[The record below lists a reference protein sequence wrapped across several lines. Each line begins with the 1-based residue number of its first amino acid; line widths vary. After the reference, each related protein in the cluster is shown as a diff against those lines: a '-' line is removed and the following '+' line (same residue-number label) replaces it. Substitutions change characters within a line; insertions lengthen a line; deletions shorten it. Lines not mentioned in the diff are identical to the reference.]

1 MCLRRAP
8 CQAHTQSLL
17 TPETVS
23 RVAHREVYGSIEEW
37 PHRWE
42 MDDPMVTAA
51 TIPRVVPNDSNF
63 FMGATTRVP
72 VDVAQGLAG
81 VLRQVGWDVDM
92 QVVDRGGTGWNCGPP
107 RSRIVWT
114 RCASL
119 HVRAPVGARSHG
131 ECHVAEGARD
141 EWEETNTTAH
151 QRAGRYGT
159 RGERYGGSLTTDGL
173 NECSNPCLV
182 PREMSSSRQGCR

>member
-1 MCLRRAP
+1 MFTAQRYAVSAACALSGP
-8 CQAHTQSLL
+8 YTQSLL

-51 TIPRVVPNDSNF
+51 TIPQRGSKRLQLLHGSNDPE
-63 FMGATTRVP
+63 VP

-92 QVVDRGGTGWNCGPP
+92 QVVDRGGTGWNL
-107 RSRIVWT
+107 W
-114 RCASL
+114 
-119 HVRAPVGARSHG
+119 
-131 ECHVAEGARD
+131 
-141 EWEETNTTAH
+141 
-151 QRAGRYGT
+151 
-159 RGERYGGSLTTDGL
+159 
-173 NECSNPCLV
+173 
-182 PREMSSSRQGCR
+182 SSQIEDCVDALR